1 MKALIFLILLI
12 TIYYQINK
20 RFPGKL
26 SIKNHIYFTIFC
38 SIYLIILYLLK
49 KQKYF
54 VYKVFKNIKDVDE
67 KPLYDINSLVY
78 KETQMTGLKNNL
90 CMRQGWRCMSCQNPI
105 LQKDLHLCTINY
117 IKPLQFGGVNDITNL
132 GVSCGTCSNFIQY

>member
-20 RFPGKL
+20 RFPDKL
-26 SIKNHIYFTIFC
+26 TNKNHIYFVIFC
-38 SIYLIILYLLK
+38 LIYSVIFYLLK
-49 KQKYF
+49 NQRQF
-54 VYKVFKNIKDVDE
+54 VYKVFKNIKDSDD

-105 LQKDLHLCTINY
+105 LQKDLHLSTINY
-117 IKPLQFGGVNDITNL
+117 IKPLQFGGANDSTNL
-132 GVSCGTCSNFIQY
+132 GISCGACSNFIQY